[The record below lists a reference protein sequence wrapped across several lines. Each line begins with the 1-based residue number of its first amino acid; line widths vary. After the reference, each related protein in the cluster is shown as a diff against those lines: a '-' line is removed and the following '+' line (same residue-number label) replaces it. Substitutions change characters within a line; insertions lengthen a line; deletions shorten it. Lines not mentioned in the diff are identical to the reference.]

1 MEERVKNAFS
11 PLYDFVM
18 FPGIPV
24 IYRNGNNHH
33 ELATVQGE

>member
-1 MEERVKNAFS
+1 MLFHLS
-11 PLYDFVM
+11 MIFVM

-24 IYRNGNNHH
+24 IYRNGNSHQ